1 MCVATIDGGT
11 TNTRACIWRGQCILG
26 EASEAVGVRD
36 AVIDGTKS
44 GLVRAVRQALC
55 TAAFRAGIPVSEVS
69 LILAAGMLTSR
80 AGLKEIPHAV
90 APIGLD
96 ELANAMVCVSIPE
109 VASQPI
115 WFVPG
120 VKNMED
126 NAVTAENAA
135 MMDMMRGEEAEA
147 VGLVSYVNP
156 KGRAIF
162 VLPGSHHKYV
172 LADERR
178 RIQKCITTLAGET
191 LRALTFDTILADTV
205 CRSFAAEFDEEAF
218 LQGAEDGM
226 EHGFLHAAFMTRIR
240 GMFCRYTPL
249 QAQNYL
255 LGVVLA
261 DDMQALVSAEDWP
274 QWRDALFVVTG
285 KPVMKNAYACLLERR
300 GQAVVTATDAQQRGL
315 SGYGAMELARR
326 RGLL

>member
-1 MCVATIDGGT
+1 MYIATIDGGT

-44 GLVRAVRQALC
+44 GLVRAVRQALR
-55 TAAFRAGIPVSEVS
+55 TAAFRAGIPISEIS
-69 LILAAGMLTSR
+69 LILAAGMLTSS
-80 AGLKEIPHAV
+80 AGLKEIPHAA

-191 LRALTFDTILADTV
+191 LRALT
-205 CRSFAAEFDEEAF
+205 EAF

-285 KPVMKNAYACLLERR
+285 KPVMKNAYACLLKRR
-300 GQAVVTATDAQQRGL
+300 GQEVVTATNAQQRGL

>member
-1 MCVATIDGGT
+1 MYVATIDGGT

-36 AVIDGTKS
+36 AVIDGIKS
-44 GLVRAVRQALC
+44 GLVRAVRQALR
-55 TAAFRAGIPVSEVS
+55 TAAFRAGISVSEIS
-69 LILAAGMLTSR
+69 LILAAGMLTSS
-80 AGLKEIPHAV
+80 AGLKEIPHAA

-96 ELANAMVCVSIPE
+96 ELANAMVCASIPE

-135 MMDMMRGEEAEA
+135 MMDMMRGEEAETA
-147 VGLVSYVNP
+147 GLISYIQP
-156 KGRAIF
+156 RGKAIF
-162 VLPGSHHKYV
+162 VLPGSHNKYV
-172 LADERR
+172 LVDEKQT
-178 RIQKCITTLAGET
+178 IQKCITTLAGET

-285 KPVMKNAYACLLERR
+285 KPVMKNAYVSLLKRR
-300 GQAVVTATDAQQRGL
+300 GQAVVTTTDAQQRGL

>member
-1 MCVATIDGGT
+1 
-11 TNTRACIWRGQCILG
+11 
-26 EASEAVGVRD
+26 
-36 AVIDGTKS
+36 
-44 GLVRAVRQALC
+44 
-55 TAAFRAGIPVSEVS
+55 
-69 LILAAGMLTSR
+69 MLTSS
-80 AGLKEIPHAV
+80 AGLKEIPHAA

-96 ELANAMVCVSIPE
+96 ELANAMVCASIPE

-191 LRALTFDTILADTV
+191 LHALTFDTILADTV

-218 LQGAEDGM
+218 LQGAENGM

-285 KPVMKNAYACLLERR
+285 KPVMKNAYISLLKRR
-300 GQAVVTATDAQQRGL
+300 GQEVVTATDAQQRGL

>member
-1 MCVATIDGGT
+1 MYVATIDGGT

-44 GLVRAVRQALC
+44 GLVRAVRQALR
-55 TAAFRAGIPVSEVS
+55 TAAFRASISVSEIS
-69 LILAAGMLTSR
+69 LILAAGMLTSS
-80 AGLKEIPHAV
+80 AGLKEIPHAA

-96 ELANAMVCVSIPE
+96 ELANAMVCASIPE

-172 LADERR
+172 LVDERR

-226 EHGFLHAAFMTRIR
+226 GHGFLHAAFMTRIR

-285 KPVMKNAYACLLERR
+285 KPVMKTAYVRLLKRR
-300 GQAVVTATDAQQRGL
+300 GQAVVTVTDAQQRGL

>member
-1 MCVATIDGGT
+1 MYVATIDGGT
-11 TNTRACIWRGQCILG
+11 TNTRVCIWRGQCILG

-55 TAAFRAGIPVSEVS
+55 TAAFRAGIPVSEIS
-69 LILAAGMLTSR
+69 LILVAGMLTSSS
-80 AGLKEIPHAV
+80 GLKEISHAA

-96 ELANAMVCVSIPE
+96 ELANAMVCASIPE

-126 NAVTAENAA
+126 NEVTVENAA
-135 MMDMMRGEEAEA
+135 MMDMMRGEEAET

-156 KGRAIF
+156 RGRAIF

-172 LADERR
+172 LVDERR

-205 CRSFAAEFDEEAF
+205 RCSFAAEFDEEAF
-218 LQGAEDGM
+218 FQGVEDGM

-261 DDMQALVSAEDWP
+261 DDMQSLVSAGDWP
-274 QWRDALFVVTG
+274 TWQDALFVVTG
-285 KPVMKNAYACLLERR
+285 KPVMKTAYVRLLKRR
-300 GQAVVTATDAQQRGL
+300 GHAVVATTDTQQRGL

>member
-1 MCVATIDGGT
+1 MYIATIDGGT

-44 GLVRAVRQALC
+44 GLVRAVRQALR
-55 TAAFRAGIPVSEVS
+55 TAAFRAGIPVSEIS
-69 LILAAGMLTSR
+69 LILAAGMLTSS
-80 AGLKEIPHAV
+80 AGLKEIPHAA

-96 ELANAMVCVSIPE
+96 ELANAMVCASIPE

-191 LRALTFDTILADTV
+191 LHALTFDTILADTV

-218 LQGAEDGM
+218 LQGAENGM

-285 KPVMKNAYACLLERR
+285 KPVMKKAYISLLQRR
-300 GQAVVTATDAQQRGL
+300 GHAVVAATDTQQRGL

>member
-1 MCVATIDGGT
+1 MYVATIDGGT

-26 EASEAVGVRD
+26 EASEAVGVRN

-44 GLVRAVRQALC
+44 GLVRAVRQALR
-55 TAAFRAGIPVSEVS
+55 TAAFRAGIPVSEIS
-69 LILAAGMLTSR
+69 LILAAGMLTSS
-80 AGLKEIPHAV
+80 AGLKEIPHAA

-96 ELANAMVCVSIPE
+96 ELANAMVCASIPE

-172 LADERR
+172 LVDERR

-226 EHGFLHAAFMTRIR
+226 EHVFLHAAFMTRIR

-255 LGVVLA
+255 LGGVLA

-274 QWRDALFVVTG
+274 QWQGALFVVTG
-285 KPVMKNAYACLLERR
+285 KPVMKNAYISLLKRR
-300 GQAVVTATDAQQRGL
+300 GQEVVTATDAQQRGL